1 MKENEYGFTEGF
13 TPNPDVT
20 ASDEDIEQALY
31 EIQQERM
38 DMENKIISGEYKVIE
53 GKVYNNYGNCMGY
66 YR

>member
-1 MKENEYGFTEGF
+1 MEENEYGFTEGF

-20 ASDEDIEQALY
+20 ASDEDIEQALH

-38 DMENKIISGEYKVIE
+38 ELENKVMSGEYKVIE